1 LGTVRGCPCPLAGR
15 SLRASLP
22 SAHSEVPALSPSGL
36 RWPPTPTR
44 WARATPHGLHNQKR
58 QQQRPLVSI
67 TPRPGWPRPPVRAT
81 LGVAHDGP
89 SENGQDA
96 RAGFP
101 WKKASLPFSHL
112 VDRRKSRGF
121 PGSTIAASCGSAKTA
136 RLCSRAVTRQRN
148 VQRGQD
154 GRGRPSGQP
163 LALPMTG
170 QAKTGR
176 MPVLASRGKRHPCP
190 FPTWSTAGK
199 AEVFLGRQSPL
210 PAAARKRQGFA
221 AVPLRVSVTCNAGRM
236 AAAARPGNP
245 WRCP

>member
-1 LGTVRGCPCPLAGR
+1 MPP
-15 SLRASLP
+15 
-22 SAHSEVPALSPSGL
+22 SPSTSHACRPAADRSIVAWHPCTTPRGRLL
-36 RWPPTPTR
+36 RRGVSTGSIQEVTLA
-44 WARATPHGLHNQKR
+44 WARF
-58 QQQRPLVSI
+58 
-67 TPRPGWPRPPVRAT
+67 
-81 LGVAHDGP
+81 GVAHARSPAVRSGHP
-89 SENGQDA
+89 CPPLTRRCLRSRPPGFAGHLRRLVGHGQPLTDSTTKNA
-96 RAGFP
+96 NSNDR
-101 WKKASLPFSHL
+101 SLVSP
-112 VDRRKSRGF
+112 
-121 PGSTIAASCGSAKTA
+121 
-136 RLCSRAVTRQRN
+136 
-148 VQRGQD
+148 RGQD

-221 AVPLRVSVTCNAGRM
+221 AVPLRVSVTCNAARM